1 MPQRRNDAPKED
13 WLCRT
18 CQFRG
23 GVPFRNFGTNKRC
36 RGGCD
41 LDKVN
46 CYQGPA
52 IKPGKQDPA
61 RHIPGLASKQQ
72 QQHQQQMQQ
81 VQNQNKVLTKQLKE
95 ALEKGKPD
103 ESSMEVDTIDHPDAA
118 KKELQK
124 RIAYLEGVFKLAKDS
139 GQVEEESYARELED
153 TRLKLKEHMPTA
165 GKHSLAQRKLKQAS
179 DNRAKAQTAL
189 DKSKEAL
196 AEAQNKVAENVANL
210 AAKKM
215 QEEQARAEFLQSS
228 AVHAGAGTMPAPMA
242 SIGIIPDL
250 DPKYFETL
258 PPNVKAFIQADGI
271 NALRS
276 IFERQ
281 TTDHQAESARK
292 IEEAQAI
299 IRNEQLAIAQAIA
312 SAAAAAATAQAVI
325 ETAAAFEAEALTEPA
340 PTEEADD
347 EEAEDDEF
355 MDELLTPESLAAL
368 ASSDP
373 ANRRAVFKRMVKNHR
388 KPGSES
394 QAKKGKRG

>member
-23 GVPFRNFGTNKRC
+23 GVPFRDFGTNKRC

-139 GQVEEESYARELED
+139 GQAEEESYARELED

-228 AVHAGAGTMPAPMA
+228 AVHAGAGSMPMPMA
-242 SIGIIPDL
+242 STSAFFEL
-250 DPKYFETL
+250 EPKYIEL
-258 PPNVKAFIQADGI
+258 LEPSIRAFYKGDGI
-271 NALRS
+271 KALRAAH
-276 IFERQ
+276 ERQ
-281 TTDHQAESARK
+281 TMDNQAEAARK
-292 IEEAQAI
+292 LEEAQAI
-299 IRNEQLAIAQAIA
+299 TRTEAQVVCA
-312 SAAAAAATAQAVI
+312 AAAAAATAQAVI

-340 PTEEADD
+340 FTEEADD

-355 MDELLTPESLAAL
+355 MDDFFSPESLAVL

-388 KPGSES
+388 KPGAES